1 MCIKEEK
8 IKEIVI
14 NALQEHEKKEFAN
27 HRLIEKELEEVKK
40 IAIHNSPSP
49 KTIARLG
56 DIQDMANELKAS
68 NDRLNRVVFGDPL
81 DKNDIGMHGKIDEMY
96 TKLIQVGGIKG
107 LFKWILLTGGVTS
120 TLYLFFKK
128 F

>member
-1 MCIKEEK
+1 MIL
-8 IKEIVI
+8 
-14 NALQEHEKKEFAN
+14 ALQEHEKKEFAN
-27 HRLIEKELEEVKK
+27 HQMIEEKLEEVKK
-40 IAIHNSPSP
+40 IATHNAPSP
-49 KTIARLG
+49 QTIARLG

-68 NDRLNRVVFGDPL
+68 NERLNRVVFGDPL

-107 LFKWILLTGGVTS
+107 FFKWVLLTGGVVS
-120 TLYLFFKK
+120 TLYVFFRK